1 MLRELTITTLAV
13 LLIACPAVG
22 QSNSGDDEWKALN
35 AELVDSELRV
45 IWATFCA
52 ALRAGDAEAATE
64 LLVPANRDTQLKL
77 HELLGDQIK
86 TLPDNWSDL
95 TLIEV
100 SNPFAKYAL
109 TDKSSGLLHTV
120 TFLRYP
126 DGKWLIQSM

>member
-1 MLRELTITTLAV
+1 
-13 LLIACPAVG
+13 
-22 QSNSGDDEWKALN
+22 
-35 AELVDSELRV
+35 
-45 IWATFCA
+45 
-52 ALRAGDAEAATE
+52 
-64 LLVPANRDTQLKL
+64 LKL
-77 HELLGDQIK
+77 HELPGDQIK